1 MKAIDITYN
10 LLFSKKENGEYN
22 YIVGVSLSAN
32 NNVLYGKEIFI
43 PNNID
48 KGRDN
53 LFQALGYIGTYGNN
67 EYDESIHYILLPDK
81 TADALMLGVKD
92 DCVQQL
98 EKICTQQKESYKD
111 PKRWRFNLKF
121 IQEKDVL
128 DFIKSRP
135 EKLAIKQIQEY
146 ERSH

>member
-48 KGRDN
+48 K
-53 LFQALGYIGTYGNN
+53 
-67 EYDESIHYILLPDK
+67 
-81 TADALMLGVKD
+81 
-92 DCVQQL
+92 
-98 EKICTQQKESYKD
+98 
-111 PKRWRFNLKF
+111 
-121 IQEKDVL
+121 
-128 DFIKSRP
+128 
-135 EKLAIKQIQEY
+135 
-146 ERSH
+146 